1 MNRKAAGPFLMAQAL
16 IPALL
21 LGLGVA
27 SAARAQEFDAAEAPA
42 PVDTAFQ
49 PPRGESQ
56 RFDPRGEPLDGAAA
70 PFSAPTPPAAPEPR
84 SDSRPDS
91 RPEAW
96 DRYGRPRE
104 RQTPPPPPETQPSPD
119 RSERDRRDDHRRRD
133 RGYGHSDRYDWHGP
147 PYGHGGW
154 GWRGY
159 DSYGRYSGHD
169 RHKSR
174 RPPPPHYDPRWY
186 PPVWI
191 PSYRYRGGPWV
202 PPPGFVPRRWSH
214 GEVLPWTWW
223 TPRHRIESW
232 WSYGLPVPPLGFS
245 WVRLG
250 RDAVLV
256 DLWTGRIVQVAYT
269 LFW

>member
-21 LGLGVA
+21 LGLGAA

-119 RSERDRRDDHRRRD
+119 RSERDRRDEHRRRD

-250 RDAVLV
+250 RDAALV

>member
-21 LGLGVA
+21 LGLGAA

-49 PPRGESQ
+49 PPRGESR
-56 RFDPRGEPLDGAAA
+56 RFDPRGEPLGESPAPFAA
-70 PFSAPTPPAAPEPR
+70 PPPAAPPAPR
-84 SDSRPDS
+84 SDRQ
-91 RPEAW
+91 PEAW

-133 RGYGHSDRYDWHGP
+133 RGHADSDRHDWRGP
-147 PYGHGGW
+147 HYGHGGW

-159 DSYGRYSGHD
+159 DSYGRHSGYD

-174 RPPPPHYDPRWY
+174 RPPPHYDPRWY

-232 WSYGLPVPPLGFS
+232 WSYGLPVPPVGFS

>member
-1 MNRKAAGPFLMAQAL
+1 ML
-16 IPALL
+16 
-21 LGLGVA
+21 
-27 SAARAQEFDAAEAPA
+27 
-42 PVDTAFQ
+42 
-49 PPRGESQ
+49 RGRE
-56 RFDPRGEPLDGAAA
+56 
-70 PFSAPTPPAAPEPR
+70 
-84 SDSRPDS
+84 
-91 RPEAW
+91 
-96 DRYGRPRE
+96 RPR
-104 RQTPPPPPETQPSPD
+104 RCVAW
-119 RSERDRRDDHRRRD
+119 RDDHRRRD